1 MRRLFSISAVLL
13 VLALISVPVLAQHQ
27 HGAGQPGKPEGQA
40 QQHQRGTGH
49 PVLGNL
55 SEEQQGAMAALFE
68 EHRKAMMQHN
78 LQLRAK
84 QAELDVLLAAP
95 EFQRAQVETVTAEII
110 TLKGEAMTL
119 RNDLRRKV
127 FEETGHLMQGSMGG
141 RGHGMSERGKMS
153 GKMSGA
159 MSGKQGRMGNC
170 PMMSGHGAQPAE

>member
-127 FEETGHLMQGSMGG
+127 FEETGHLMQGGMGG
-141 RGHGMSERGKMS
+141 RGHGMSDRGKMS
-153 GKMSGA
+153 GK